1 MNSHLAD
8 AAAGEG
14 PREAAPAARIGTAGT
29 LLMLVRRELWEHR
42 ALWIAPL
49 VVAALMVCGAVV
61 AGFKYHLTHGDMSGD
76 DRPGGM
82 AMFAVMQ
89 GAAST
94 PLSVVSLIVVAFY
107 LLDCLYTERKD
118 RSILFWKSLPVSD
131 DQTVLSKLLVA
142 LLVVPLGVFALGL
155 LLSLLFTGIWEVN
168 AAFGRVPPIPGW
180 DMLGW
185 LKAEIALFACLIVGV
200 LWYAPYAAYLLL
212 VSAWARRT
220 PFLWATLP
228 PVVAQIVEHFTFD
241 THYLRDLL
249 VYRTYGI
256 WPTLFG
262 HMQVGRGRAFAL
274 GAALDRLNLGAALT
288 DLNLW
293 IGLAVAAA
301 MVFGAIRLRRY
312 RDDT

>member
-1 MNSHLAD
+1 MN
-8 AAAGEG
+8 
-14 PREAAPAARIGTAGT
+14 
-29 LLMLVRRELWEHR
+29 LLV
-42 ALWIAPL
+42 
-49 VVAALMVCGAVV
+49 GA
-61 AGFKYHLTHGDMSGD
+61 
-76 DRPGGM
+76 
-82 AMFAVMQ
+82 
-89 GAAST
+89 
-94 PLSVVSLIVVAFY
+94 LSV
-107 LLDCLYTERKD
+107 
-118 RSILFWKSLPVSD
+118 
-131 DQTVLSKLLVA
+131 
-142 LLVVPLGVFALGL
+142 GL
-155 LLSLLFTGIWEVN
+155 LLSLLFTSIWEVS

-180 DMLGW
+180 DLLGW
-185 LKAEIALFACLIVGV
+185 LKAEIALLACLIVGV

-228 PVVAQIVEHFTFD
+228 PVIAQIVEHFTFD
-241 THYLRDLL
+241 THYVRDLL

-274 GAALDRLNLGAALT
+274 GSALERLNLGAALT